1 MGLEA
6 GPLSLHRWMV
16 RLHHGGRRRKTSQ
29 VNSPRADI
37 QSTCLWEELGMWK
50 EKTRCHGG
58 RRNILARWAPHG
70 LPEGNFGSLC
80 GQHKDRPQKGHR
92 EHHPTPP
99 PSSPSKAN
107 TQQHD
112 GEAMVLDLLLNTES
126 ESVCLSGLERLY
138 F

>member
-1 MGLEA
+1 MAYLKGILGA
-6 GPLSLHRWMV
+6 FVGSI
-16 RLHHGGRRRKTSQ
+16 KT
-29 VNSPRADI
+29 
-37 QSTCLWEELGMWK
+37 
-50 EKTRCHGG
+50 
-58 RRNILARWAPHG
+58 
-70 LPEGNFGSLC
+70 
-80 GQHKDRPQKGHR
+80 GHR
-92 EHHPTPP
+92 KGTENTILPAPP